1 MAPIPPVSAARS
13 VSARMRSLSWTAKLR
28 RRGRADNSGD
38 AAAGAGTTVGLRPPF
53 APSPAAASICLGS
66 MGMTDDPSAPPSLNS
81 RGKMSHL
88 HWHGGV
94 HLYDANQLA
103 ELGISQATA
112 NAHAEVVCGA
122 VGAEAQHALD
132 LQGRDAFLAGQHH
145 MDDTE
150 PAAQPDVA
158 VGEDGIHRDGEAIAA
173 RRALVALPVEGAER
187 V

>member
-88 HWHGGV
+88 HWHGGARQRWS
-94 HLYDANQLA
+94 DAIVIYSQLT
-103 ELGISQATA
+103 IS
-112 NAHAEVVCGA
+112 V
-122 VGAEAQHALD
+122 AQQVL
-132 LQGRDAFLAGQHH
+132 REGQTHIPQKFH
-145 MDDTE
+145 
-150 PAAQPDVA
+150 
-158 VGEDGIHRDGEAIAA
+158 
-173 RRALVALPVEGAER
+173 
-187 V
+187 

>member
-88 HWHGGV
+88 HWHGGQRRSQIAQ
-94 HLYDANQLA
+94 LDATLGLFARGLTQARRRLSIFIRSAYLA
-103 ELGISQATA
+103 SGELTSRCQDALR
-112 NAHAEVVCGA
+112 
-122 VGAEAQHALD
+122 EA
-132 LQGRDAFLAGQHH
+132 
-145 MDDTE
+145 
-150 PAAQPDVA
+150 
-158 VGEDGIHRDGEAIAA
+158 DGGYVTVEAIVW
-173 RRALVALPVEGAER
+173 R
-187 V
+187 

>member
-66 MGMTDDPSAPPSLNS
+66 MGMTYDPSAPPSLNS

-88 HWHGGV
+88 HWHGG
-94 HLYDANQLA
+94 
-103 ELGISQATA
+103 I
-112 NAHAEVVCGA
+112 C
-122 VGAEAQHALD
+122 VGLENTGVLLQVAL
-132 LQGRDAFLAGQHH
+132 RMLAG
-145 MDDTE
+145 
-150 PAAQPDVA
+150 
-158 VGEDGIHRDGEAIAA
+158 AIARVIEHRCRR
-173 RRALVALPVEGAER
+173 RRATKRSVVADV
-187 V
+187 